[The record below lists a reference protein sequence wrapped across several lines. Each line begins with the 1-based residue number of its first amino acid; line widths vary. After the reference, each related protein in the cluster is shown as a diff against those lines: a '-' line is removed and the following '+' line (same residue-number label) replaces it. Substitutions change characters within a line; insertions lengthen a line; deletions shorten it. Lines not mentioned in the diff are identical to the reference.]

1 MDQVPSDWGSP
12 VTSWMG
18 SSAGS
23 QEELISACLMSM
35 GPSHPENARNGL
47 GWECLAE
54 EKEAEENKENV
65 DGSKDKEAEAGKKK
79 VEHEISEGNVATAAA
94 AALASAA
101 TKAKVGA
108 VPTPWA
114 WLPGTAELCLK
125 CSLVPELWS
134 SHSDP

>member
-1 MDQVPSDWGSP
+1 MVPWH
-12 VTSWMG
+12 
-18 SSAGS
+18 AGK
-23 QEELISACLMSM
+23 AC
-35 GPSHPENARNGL
+35 NGL
-47 GWECLAE
+47 GWECLTE

-108 VPTPWA
+108 VPTPWTWLQGQQSCA
-114 WLPGTAELCLK
+114 WSAPGSRAVGIPL
-125 CSLVPELWS
+125 
-134 SHSDP
+134 

>member
-1 MDQVPSDWGSP
+1 MVPCHGRK
-12 VTSWMG
+12 
-18 SSAGS
+18 AF
-23 QEELISACLMSM
+23 
-35 GPSHPENARNGL
+35 NRL

-54 EKEAEENKENV
+54 EKEAEENKENL

-114 WLPGTAELCLK
+114 WLSCGVHPLIPHT
-125 CSLVPELWS
+125 SQQPEFLLS
-134 SHSDP
+134 EPPEGDNKQF